1 MSQERRSL
9 AALMLTDICGYTQLV
24 ERNEGLAML
33 LLEEHCGLL
42 RPIFTSHNGR
52 EIKLMGDAFLVEFP
66 SAVQATRC
74 AVEVQKTLVERNASS
89 SPDIRIEARIGLHI
103 GDVVHRD
110 DDVFGDG
117 VNVVSRIEP
126 LAEPGGVCV
135 SRQIYDQVWNKI
147 ELSLESLG
155 EKRLRN
161 VEVPIE
167 LFRVV
172 LPWKGG
178 SQRAT
183 APPAFRTQIDLLHSL
198 GFEKLLKH
206 PRYGLV
212 VERLLRNLVR
222 FHDRHEKLDPSAVQ
236 LIRAWLEST
245 AGLLEGV
252 DANQFDIHLEDV
264 RIHAGRFLQ
273 LVEEGDK
280 VYSTNYM
287 YTPLWWGTRIGED
300 YARLKIN
307 ASRRGADIVQVFVE
321 SDADSLQGDRPLME
335 KLVGPHG
342 DKGTLRTYVIAER
355 ELVRDQCLDLF
366 LISDKVAFKLDLEA
380 RTWIK
385 GFELF
390 FSPSEGM
397 NRLERYYDDLMQQA
411 ALIEYDPHGLYGGV
425 DDFDELSNRL
435 FGDDSHEEARTLQ

>member
-1 MSQERRSL
+1 
-9 AALMLTDICGYTQLV
+9 
-24 ERNEGLAML
+24 
-33 LLEEHCGLL
+33 
-42 RPIFTSHNGR
+42 
-52 EIKLMGDAFLVEFP
+52 
-66 SAVQATRC
+66 
-74 AVEVQKTLVERNASS
+74 
-89 SPDIRIEARIGLHI
+89 
-103 GDVVHRD
+103 
-110 DDVFGDG
+110 
-117 VNVVSRIEP
+117 
-126 LAEPGGVCV
+126 
-135 SRQIYDQVWNKI
+135 
-147 ELSLESLG
+147 
-155 EKRLRN
+155 
-161 VEVPIE
+161 
-167 LFRVV
+167 
-172 LPWKGG
+172 
-178 SQRAT
+178 
-183 APPAFRTQIDLLHSL
+183 
-198 GFEKLLKH
+198 
-206 PRYGLV
+206 
-212 VERLLRNLVR
+212 
-222 FHDRHEKLDPSAVQ
+222 
-236 LIRAWLEST
+236 
-245 AGLLEGV
+245 
-252 DANQFDIHLEDV
+252 
-264 RIHAGRFLQ
+264 
-273 LVEEGDK
+273 
-280 VYSTNYM
+280 M